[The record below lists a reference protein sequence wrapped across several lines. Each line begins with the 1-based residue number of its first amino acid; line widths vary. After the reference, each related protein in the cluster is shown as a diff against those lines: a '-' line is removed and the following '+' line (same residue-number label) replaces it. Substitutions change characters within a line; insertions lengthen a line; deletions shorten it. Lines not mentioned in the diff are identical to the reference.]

1 MEHRKPKAME
11 SYVKKYDD
19 AIWKIQSSSSPRSYL
34 AWGNAYVLVL
44 TGKPGS
50 PLSPGNPGKPGVPGI
65 PVFPRVPIGPGC
77 PSFPASP

>member
-1 MEHRKPKAME
+1 MLRNMTMLFEKYKAQVHLGLI
-11 SYVKKYDD
+11 SVWDT
-19 AIWKIQSSSSPRSYL
+19 S
-34 AWGNAYVLVL
+34 NVLVL

>member
-1 MEHRKPKAME
+1 MLENMTMPFG
-11 SYVKKYDD
+11 KYKVQVHLGL
-19 AIWKIQSSSSPRSYL
+19 IL